1 MRVLQS
7 YLFLKKKEKL
17 WRYKIFS
24 TFSGEVRNVGFSA
37 FCIWN
42 KYWIS
47 STLFLRKMGINFLLL
62 LFWGGRR
69 SYSSFLKKTDCF
81 LHNEWRK
88 PQVRLNI
95 RKLWKI
101 ICTNDEPFSNTAWL
115 GQKYEAILRDLGFN
129 RTSWQIVRVGTSMHI
144 HALNFQEW
152 CKKSVL
158 MLLDRQGHSGKGL
171 MLVSFCRLSN
181 REVSGKE
188 SQLRKW
194 SH

>member
-1 MRVLQS
+1 MWVFQL
-7 YLFLKKKEKL
+7 
-17 WRYKIFS
+17 
-24 TFSGEVRNVGFSA
+24 SA
-37 FCIWN
+37 FE
-42 KYWIS
+42 
-47 STLFLRKMGINFLLL
+47 INTGYPLLY
-62 LFWGGRR
+62 FWEKWELIFCYCC
-69 SYSSFLKKTDCF
+69 SVEEEDHIQVFLKKTDCF

-88 PQVRLNI
+88 PQVWMNI

-115 GQKYEAILRDLGFN
+115 GQKYEAILRNLGFS